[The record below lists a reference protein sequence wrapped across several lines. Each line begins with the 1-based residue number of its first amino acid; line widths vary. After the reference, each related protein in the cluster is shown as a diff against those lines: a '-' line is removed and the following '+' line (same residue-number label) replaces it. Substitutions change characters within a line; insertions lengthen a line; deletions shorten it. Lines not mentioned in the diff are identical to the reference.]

1 MELNEK
7 LRELVAV
14 GASITANCQPCLQLH
29 VEKALGAGAS
39 PCEVAAAIEVGNRVR
54 KGASAKMEAFSS
66 RVLTA
71 GEAPAGETA
80 TAGSCCGLGK
90 TPPSAE
96 VVVSCN
102 GRDFL
107 GP

>member
-14 GASITANCQPCLQLH
+14 GASITANCQPCLQVH
-29 VEKALGAGAS
+29 VDKALGAGAS
-39 PCEVAAAIEVGNRVR
+39 PCEVAAAMEVGNRVR
-54 KGASAKMEAFSS
+54 KGAAAKMEAFSS

-71 GEAPAGETA
+71 EGAPAADTA
-80 TAGSCCGLGK
+80 TAGSCCDLGK
-90 TPPSAE
+90 TPSAG
-96 VVVSCN
+96 VVMSCN
-102 GRDFL
+102 GRDFF